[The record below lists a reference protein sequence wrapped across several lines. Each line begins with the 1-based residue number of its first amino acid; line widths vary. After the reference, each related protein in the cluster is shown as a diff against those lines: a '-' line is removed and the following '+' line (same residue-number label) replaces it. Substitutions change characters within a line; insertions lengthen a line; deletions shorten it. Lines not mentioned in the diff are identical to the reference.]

1 MHEKRKKEAV
11 FLLGQYVTETN
22 SNDFFSGFIDHLDET
37 VPRQMKNKIE
47 IEPKVWNFGGNE
59 RKGK

>member
-37 VPRQMKNKIE
+37 VPKQMKNNIE
-47 IEPKVWNFGGNE
+47 TETE
-59 RKGK
+59 SA